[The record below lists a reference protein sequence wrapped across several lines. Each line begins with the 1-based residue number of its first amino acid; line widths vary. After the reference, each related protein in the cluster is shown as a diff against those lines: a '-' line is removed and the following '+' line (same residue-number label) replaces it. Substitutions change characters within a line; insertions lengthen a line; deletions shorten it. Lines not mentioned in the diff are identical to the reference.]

1 MASTNIPCSYIA
13 GCSIFTLDSV
23 NVCRKYFSLFDLLV
37 SFLLS
42 TNWFVLSWHDV
53 RTVRRAMKQHHT
65 QMVWFRRLYIVF
77 SRYMVIN
84 SLREMNL
91 SDIEL
96 EMQINDT

>member
-1 MASTNIPCSYIA
+1 M
-13 GCSIFTLDSV
+13 V
-23 NVCRKYFSLFDLLV
+23 SL
-37 SFLLS
+37 LLS
-42 TNWFVLSWHDV
+42 TNWFILNWQDMKLV
-53 RTVRRAMKQHHT
+53 RKAMKQHQS
-65 QMVWFRRLYIVF
+65 QMVWFRRLYIIF